1 MLVYLVSTAYGLFAL
16 DENSRVLIEMWTY
29 PDIEKSIQELS
40 QLNQGETTDMLGE
53 MVNRVRALNPEA
65 VVVEQPEMAR
75 ALTNTGL
82 ETRLETVSLPIKWF
96 RTALVDQLVNAKTA
110 GPECDTKRFL
120 KQVAVG
126 LAQQTI
132 TRASE
137 ERDILTKQAIDAI
150 DELDKAINII
160 AMRTREW
167 FSMYQPALDRLV
179 EDNEVFS
186 RLVTNVRTSENVD
199 LDALR
204 EMGLTAELADAV
216 VSSSVSGTGGTLSE
230 QDLEAIRTLAE
241 TVENMYR
248 SRRRLEEYIQ
258 TMMKSIAPNITALV
272 GPVVGAR
279 LISLAGSLK
288 DLAARPS
295 STVQVLGA
303 ERALFRSLKTGT
315 DPPKHGVIFQVADIN
330 AAPYWQRGR
339 IARALAG
346 KLSIAAR
353 IDAFSKRDMG
363 EELRLS
369 FQRRVEEIRRQNP
382 EAPPPR
388 PTKRGEPRR
397 TYRRGRGFGKPSGRG
412 GRRH

>member
-1 MLVYLVSTAYGLFAL
+1 
-16 DENSRVLIEMWTY
+16 
-29 PDIEKSIQELS
+29 
-40 QLNQGETTDMLGE
+40 
-53 MVNRVRALNPEA
+53 
-65 VVVEQPEMAR
+65 
-75 ALTNTGL
+75 
-82 ETRLETVSLPIKWF
+82 
-96 RTALVDQLVNAKTA
+96 
-110 GPECDTKRFL
+110 L

-132 TRASE
+132 ARASE

-150 DELDKAINII
+150 DELDKAINMI

-186 RLVTNVRTSENVD
+186 RLVTHMRTSKDVD

-204 EMGLTAELADAV
+204 EMGLTAELAEAV
-216 VSSSVSGTGGTLSE
+216 VSSSVSGTGGALSE

-258 TMMKSIAPNITALV
+258 TMMKSIAPNMTALV

-315 DPPKHGVIFQVADIN
+315 DPPKHGVIFQVAVIN

-369 FQRRVEEIRRQNP
+369 FQKRVEEIRRQNP

-388 PTKRGEPRR
+388 PPKRGEPRR
-397 TYRRGRGFGKPSGRG
+397 AYRRGRGFGKPAGRG
-412 GRRH
+412 GGRH